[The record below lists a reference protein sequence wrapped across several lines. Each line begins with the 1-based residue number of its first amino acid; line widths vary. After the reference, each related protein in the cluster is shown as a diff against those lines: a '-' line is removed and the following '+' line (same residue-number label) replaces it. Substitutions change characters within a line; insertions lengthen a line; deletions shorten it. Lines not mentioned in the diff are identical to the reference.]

1 MESSATDCTTQPASA
16 EDRLRLGRRR
26 LILIRHAKAVEEDVG
41 GDHARGLSERGQADA
56 AALGEWLAQQGLKP
70 GQVLCSTARRTR
82 ETLGLAFARVPVV
95 LSEKLYL
102 ATVGE
107 MMTQL
112 QAVDDAVQDVA
123 LISHNPGIHALL
135 ALLVGDYADEEDAD
149 RMLLKFPTAACAV
162 VSFDAPRWSDVAP
175 QRGRLELLRY

>member
-1 MESSATDCTTQPASA
+1 MESSATDRTTQPASA
-16 EDRLRLGRRR
+16 EDKLRLGRCR

-56 AALGEWLAQQGLKP
+56 AALGEWLKTHNLAPQ
-70 GQVLCSTARRTR
+70 QVLCSTAWRTR

-95 LSEKLYL
+95 LNDKLYL

-107 MMTQL
+107 MMAQI
-112 QAVDDAVQDVA
+112 QAADDAVTDLA
-123 LISHNPGIHALL
+123 LIGHNPGIHALL
-135 ALLVGDYADEEDAD
+135 ALLVGEYADENDAD

-162 VSFDAPRWSDVAP
+162 VSFDVPHWSALMP